1 MLSQINRN
9 GKILAERDL
18 RTLRKSEVRVER
30 NHLRD
35 GSAAPLIDCSDARQR
50 VPESAGC
57 CVPQDRAALPTRLT
71 REHHA

>member
-35 GSAAPLIDCSDARQR
+35 GSAAPSN
-50 VPESAGC
+50 
-57 CVPQDRAALPTRLT
+57 RLL
-71 REHHA
+71 RC